1 MRLLEKGIGVQ
12 QEDWK
17 VDQPRAAGYCR
28 MYYMLGGRAAYTDDT
43 QSTPLR
49 KGCLYLFPA
58 QRPYC
63 IRHDPAAPIH
73 CMWMHIDLYPSDV
86 SRLVVFDPALP
97 GNETLRGLL
106 TALES
111 ESLSDGGEE
120 LYLCLAQ
127 ALTLYLRRH
136 PDIKNIDGMAAEVL
150 SCIRDELFSPS
161 LGVEQLSRR
170 FGYSVSHFIRVFRT
184 WFGMTPHHYIT
195 VLRMSA
201 AARHLTDGVPVQ
213 ETAALCGY
221 TDAKSFAR
229 AFKKIYGVPPSAY
242 VRFYR
247 PRA

>member
-12 QEDWK
+12 QADWK
-17 VDQPRAAGYCR
+17 VDQPQAAGYCR
-28 MYYMLGGRAAYTDDT
+28 MYYMLGGRAVYTDDIQT
-43 QSTPLR
+43 TPLCTGR
-49 KGCLYLFPA
+49 LYLFPA
-58 QRPYC
+58 QRPYR

-73 CMWMHIDLYPSDV
+73 CMWMHVDLYPSDV
-86 SRLVVFDPALP
+86 SRLVELDPALP

-106 TALES
+106 TSLES
-111 ESLSDGGEE
+111 ESLANSGEE
-120 LYLCLAQ
+120 LYRCLAQ
-127 ALTLYLRRH
+127 ALALYLRRH

-150 SCIRDELFSPS
+150 SGIRGELFSPS

-170 FGYSVSHFIRVFRT
+170 FGYSASHFIRMFRA

-201 AARHLTDGVPVQ
+201 AARHLADGTSVQ

-229 AFKKIYGVPPSAY
+229 AFKKIYSVPPSAY